1 MMKNI
6 KVDNHQFISR
16 LIYANN
22 ALFLQKWDAP
32 FVFGFSLNQISTGSL
47 VIQSTTAPIFPA
59 NCPLGTT
66 SATFQF
72 FKQSFES

>member
-32 FVFGFSLNQISTGSL
+32 IVGLLTATGLGLVSRRLKQNSNLN
-47 VIQSTTAPIFPA
+47 
-59 NCPLGTT
+59 
-66 SATFQF
+66 
-72 FKQSFES
+72 

>member
-32 FVFGFSLNQISTGSL
+32 IWKDKGDTGKLLDAEGKEVSSFSYGN
-47 VIQSTTAPIFPA
+47 
-59 NCPLGTT
+59 
-66 SATFQF
+66 
-72 FKQSFES
+72 

>member
-32 FVFGFSLNQISTGSL
+32 SPSLSQQIILLTEQYWGVPHKCGKRYNL
-47 VIQSTTAPIFPA
+47 GQNFRAYFPQVI
-59 NCPLGTT
+59 
-66 SATFQF
+66 
-72 FKQSFES
+72 

>member
-32 FVFGFSLNQISTGSL
+32 DYYLKHVSKNYRSEFPNLVSYNRFVELI
-47 VIQSTTAPIFPA
+47 
-59 NCPLGTT
+59 
-66 SATFQF
+66 
-72 FKQSFES
+72 